1 MRPLGTSHWVT
12 CAHTAH
18 TCRSPFLG
26 ALSATRGV
34 CSIEIH
40 RDPRSG
46 HATTSAAYARVRLV
60 AYVRT
65 QPPSV
70 LIESVT
76 LIEPAGREHG
86 PFDDGRIMRR
96 KHWPSMPSNPEDRR
110 SAASKR
116 LSGGLASTAATTR
129 TFAAMATSWR
139 RRCCS
144 PSLCS
149 HHLLPKLPNPVAE
162 RGSVDASFSGGKKVG
177 SRLKRCLP

>member
-1 MRPLGTSHWVT
+1 MLIR
-12 CAHTAH
+12 H
-18 TCRSPFLG
+18 TCVGLRFS
-26 ALSATRGV
+26 LSATTGV
-34 CSIEIH
+34 CSLAIH
-40 RDPRSG
+40 RDPQSG

-70 LIESVT
+70 LIEPGSRKH
-76 LIEPAGREHG
+76 E

-116 LSGGLASTAATTR
+116 LSGGLASTVATTR

-149 HHLLPKLPNPVAE
+149 HHLPPKLPNPVAE
-162 RGSVDASFSGGKKVG
+162 RGSVDASFSGGQKVG